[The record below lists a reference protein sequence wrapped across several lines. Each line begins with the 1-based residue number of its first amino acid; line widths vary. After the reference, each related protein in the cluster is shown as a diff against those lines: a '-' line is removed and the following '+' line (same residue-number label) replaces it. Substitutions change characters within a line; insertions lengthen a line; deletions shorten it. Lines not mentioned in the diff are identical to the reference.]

1 MLLSER
7 LARTGGFF
15 FRWRSF
21 MPLVFLPPV
30 AVALTQAEPIERAAG
45 EVVGG
50 LYEAACIA
58 MVVAGLAIRAVTVG
72 FVARNTSGRK
82 TRQVADSL
90 NTTAMYSL
98 TRNPLYLGNAITY
111 LGVALFAQNLLVG
124 LAFALFLVVYY
135 ERIIMA
141 EEAYLLDRF
150 GDAYAAWARG
160 TPAFFPRLSGWRR
173 PALPFSLKAVL
184 RREHHGWLA
193 AMLALAFVEI
203 GGDAFGHEQQA
214 WVEPAW
220 MAAIAAVAAIYLTI
234 HALKRWT
241 SLLKV
246 TDR

>member
-1 MLLSER
+1 M
-7 LARTGGFF
+7 A
-15 FRWRSF
+15 
-21 MPLVFLPPV
+21 
-30 AVALTQAEPIERAAG
+30 
-45 EVVGG
+45 
-50 LYEAACIA
+50 
-58 MVVAGLAIRAVTVG
+58 AVTVE
-72 FVARNTSGRK
+72 
-82 TRQVADSL
+82 
-90 NTTAMYSL
+90 YSYDNAQRL
-98 TRNPLYLGNAITY
+98 TGVEDALGNAITY